1 MKKQLLVAAVSAA
14 FVAATAAM
22 PAQAGAMDDGNL
34 SISGFGTLGVAKG
47 DTDQAQFARYNQAEG
62 IGNKARI
69 GLDTNLGL
77 QATYKIND
85 WLSGTAQVLTR
96 KNTSPTF
103 TTDLTWAFLKARIND
118 EVSVR
123 VGRVV
128 VPTFLISD
136 YQNVGYANTMMRPP
150 IEMYGQAP
158 IENSD
163 GADINYQHAFGDVNF
178 TAQAFA
184 GVSRGKL
191 YVPSGSGSTA
201 TYRAPAAGLS
211 LAAEYGPFL
220 FRVAHARADMNI
232 NDLAPINS
240 LTSTLNTYG
249 FSQLASDL
257 TFSGGKKIAFTSVG
271 GTMDWNNIV
280 AQAEYAQRRAKD
292 PVYLADS
299 NAWYA
304 MVGYRI
310 GKVLPYYAHTSSKG
324 AGASVT
330 APASLAKVPPLN
342 AALAGLLSSSEQ
354 SSDLIGV
361 RWDFAKSL
369 ALKVQIDRVNPKA
382 KSGWLQNVPAAGYNK
397 DLTVVGVA
405 LDFVF

>member
-1 MKKQLLVAAVSAA
+1 MKKQLLVAAVL
-14 FVAATAAM
+14 AATAAM
-22 PAQAGAMDDGNL
+22 QAHAGALDDGNL
-34 SISGFGTLGVAKG
+34 SISGFGTLAAAKSN
-47 DTDQAQFARYNQAEG
+47 TDDVTYARYNQADG
-62 IGNKARI
+62 VGDSARL

-96 KNTSPTF
+96 KATEHNF

-150 IEMYGQAP
+150 IEMYSQAP

-163 GADINYQHAFGDVNF
+163 GADINYQHAFGELNF

-191 YVPSGSGSTA
+191 FVATGAGSTA
-201 TYRAPAAGLS
+201 TYRAPAAGFS
-211 LAAEYGPFL
+211 VAGEYGPFL
-220 FRVAHARADMNI
+220 LRFAHARADMKI
-232 NDLAPINS
+232 NDLQPING
-240 LTSTLNTYG
+240 LTTTLNAVGLT
-249 FSQLASDL
+249 QLASDI
-257 TFSGGKKIAFTSVG
+257 TFSTGKKIAFTSVG

-280 AQAEYAQRRAKD
+280 AQAEYAQRRAKEA
-292 PVYLADS
+292 VYLPDT

-304 MVGYRI
+304 MVGYRV
-310 GKVLPYYAHTSSKG
+310 GKVLPYYAHASSKG
-324 AGASVT
+324 AGSSVT
-330 APASLAKVPPLN
+330 TP
-342 AALAGLLSSSEQ
+342 AALARIPALNTAVTGLLTSAEQ
-354 SSDLIGV
+354 TSDIIGV
-361 RWDFAKSL
+361 RWDFAKQL
-369 ALKVQIDRVNPKA
+369 ALKVQVDRVKPGA
-382 KSGWLQNVPAAGYNK
+382 KSGLLINVPAAGYSK
-397 DLTVVGVA
+397 DVTVVAAG

>member
-1 MKKQLLVAAVSAA
+1 MKKQLLVAAVMAA
-14 FVAATAAM
+14 AAAM
-22 PAQAGAMDDGNL
+22 AHAGSLDQGNL
-34 SISGFGTLGVAKG
+34 SISGFGTLGVAKSN
-47 DTDQAQFARYNQAEG
+47 TDQAQFARYNQAEG
-62 IGNKARI
+62 VGDSVRL

-96 KNTSPTF
+96 KNTSPNF
-103 TTDLTWAFLKARIND
+103 STDLTWAFLKARIND
-118 EVSVR
+118 EISVR

-163 GADINYQHAFGDVNF
+163 GADINYQHAFGDLNF
-178 TAQAFA
+178 TAQAFV

-191 YVPSGSGSTA
+191 FVSSGSGSTA
-201 TYRAPAAGLS
+201 TYRAPDAGISLS
-211 LAAEYGPFL
+211 GEYGPFMV
-220 FRVAHARADMNI
+220 RVAHARADMTI
-232 NDLAPINS
+232 NDLQPINS
-240 LTSTLNTYG
+240 LTSTLTSVG
-249 FSQLASDL
+249 FAQLGKDL
-257 TFSGGKKIAFTSVG
+257 GFNDGKKVAFTSVG

-280 AQAEYAQRRAKD
+280 AQAEYAQRRAKE
-292 PVYLADS
+292 PVYLADT

-310 GKVLPYYAHTSSKG
+310 GQFLPYYAHASSKG
-324 AGASVT
+324 AGSSVSVPS
-330 APASLAKVPPLN
+330 ALAKVPTLN
-342 AALAGLLSSSEQ
+342 AAVTGLLTSSQQ

-369 ALKVQIDRVNPKA
+369 ALKVQVDRVKPEA
-382 KSGWLQNVPAAGYNK
+382 KSGWLIHTPAAGYNK
-397 DLTVVGVA
+397 DVTVVAAG

>member
-1 MKKQLLVAAVSAA
+1 MKKQLLVAAVL
-14 FVAATAAM
+14 AATVAM
-22 PAQAGAMDDGNL
+22 QAQAGALDDGNL
-34 SISGFGTLGVAKG
+34 SISGFGTVGVAKSN
-47 DTDQAQFARYNQAEG
+47 TDDAKFARYNQADG
-62 IGNKARI
+62 VGDSTRI

-96 KNTSPTF
+96 KATEHSF

-150 IEMYGQAP
+150 IEMYSQNP

-163 GADINYQHAFGDVNF
+163 GADINYQHAFGDLNF

-191 YVPSGSGSTA
+191 FVSSGAGSTA

-211 LAAEYGPFL
+211 MSGEYGPFL
-220 FRVAHARADMNI
+220 LRFAHARADMHI
-232 NDLAPINS
+232 NDLQPING
-240 LTSTLNTYG
+240 LTTTLNTVG
-249 FSQLASDL
+249 FTQLASDL
-257 TFSGGKKIAFTSVG
+257 TFTTGKKIAFTSVG

-292 PVYLADS
+292 AVYLPDTNS
-299 NAWYA
+299 WYT

-310 GKVLPYYAHTSSKG
+310 GKVLPYYAHASAKG
-324 AGASVT
+324 AGSSVT
-330 APASLAKVPPLN
+330 TPAALARVPALN
-342 AALAGLLSSSEQ
+342 AAVTGLLTSAEQ
-354 SSDLIGV
+354 TSDIVGV
-361 RWDFAKSL
+361 RWDFAKSV
-369 ALKVQIDRVNPKA
+369 ALKVQVDRVKPKA
-382 KSGWLQNVPAAGYNK
+382 KSGLLINVPAAGYNK
-397 DLTVVGVA
+397 DVIVVAAG

>member
-1 MKKQLLVAAVSAA
+1 MKKQLLVAAVL
-14 FVAATAAM
+14 AATAAM
-22 PAQAGAMDDGNL
+22 QAQAGVMDDGNL
-34 SISGFGTLGVAKG
+34 SISGFGTVGVAKSN
-47 DTDQAQFARYNQAEG
+47 TDDVKFARYNQADG
-62 IGNKARI
+62 VGDSTRI

-96 KNTSPTF
+96 KATEHSF

-150 IEMYGQAP
+150 IEMYSQNP

-163 GADINYQHAFGDVNF
+163 GADINYQHAFGELNF

-191 YVPSGSGSTA
+191 FVSSGAGSTA

-211 LAAEYGPFL
+211 VSGEYGPFL
-220 FRVAHARADMNI
+220 LRFAHARADMHI
-232 NDLAPINS
+232 NDLQPING
-240 LTSTLNTYG
+240 LTTTLNTVG
-249 FSQLASDL
+249 FTQLASDL
-257 TFSGGKKIAFTSVG
+257 TFTSGKKIAFTSIG

-280 AQAEYAQRRAKD
+280 AQAEYAQRRAKEA
-292 PVYLADS
+292 VYLPDTNS
-299 NAWYA
+299 WYT
-304 MVGYRI
+304 MVGYRV
-310 GKVLPYYAHTSSKG
+310 GKVLPYYAHASAKG
-324 AGASVT
+324 AGSSVT
-330 APASLAKVPPLN
+330 TP
-342 AALAGLLSSSEQ
+342 AALARVPALNTAVTGLLTSAEQ
-354 SSDLIGV
+354 TSDIVGV
-361 RWDFAKSL
+361 RWDFAKSV
-369 ALKVQIDRVNPKA
+369 ALKVQVDRVKPKA
-382 KSGWLQNVPAAGYNK
+382 KSGLLINVPAAGYNK
-397 DLTVVGVA
+397 DVTVVAAG